1 MQLFK
6 PALALLLAFSFVNA
20 AGTQSLGQVRR
31 IYVARMPNNLDQYV
45 RTEIYKQFKDKVSV
59 VLDRREADGVLI
71 EPGVGG
77 GRAFP
82 LPAMNTAEPRPT
94 NEILVSLLDRSGKV
108 MLWSDNVGSRDEM
121 FKRGGVRTV
130 AEHLVHKLKKAID
143 SSK

>member
-1 MQLFK
+1 MQFLK
-6 PALALLLAFSFVNA
+6 PALALLLTCSFASA
-20 AGTQSLGQVRR
+20 AGPQSLGQVRR

-59 VLDRREADGVLI
+59 VLDRREADGVLV

-82 LPAMNTAEPRPT
+82 LPAMNSAEPRPG
-94 NEILVSLLDRSGKV
+94 NEILISLLDRSGKV
-108 MLWSDNVGSRDEM
+108 MLWSDDVGSRDEM
-121 FKRGGVRTV
+121 YKRGGVHTV
-130 AEHLVHKLKKAID
+130 AEHIVHRLKKAIE